1 MAKTLRTSGDYT
13 IKTGTRAGGSNYV
26 NVDSSNTRVMGNLIV
41 DGTRTELNTS
51 TLSVEDSSLLLN
63 RNASG
68 ADIDSGLMIE
78 RDGSNNAAFYWN
90 EGDDT
95 WRAVLTAS
103 GPTATTIADT
113 ALAKIQVA
121 EPSANSDVATKN
133 YVDTTASGAI
143 LSGSTNNQVTTV
155 TGANA
160 IIGEA
165 NLTFDGSNLGVTGSI
180 TVNGVGH
187 FNNYLR
193 YLFDAHFCRVAN
205 INRLMNI
212 RINESKYAIHKIGN
226 VAKTSSLSASSKY
239 SNLFVSKRLAN
250 KGGNSPAIVDAH
262 PSSVGV
268 KNPYDFGV

>member
-13 IKTGTRAGGSNYV
+13 IKTGTGASGSNYV
-26 NVDSSNTRVMGNLIV
+26 NLDSSNTRVMGNLIV

-68 ADIDSGLMIE
+68 ADIDSGVMIE

-95 WRAVLTAS
+95 WRAVTTSS
-103 GPTATTIADT
+103 GPTATAIADT

-121 EPSANSDVATKN
+121 EPAANSDAATKN

-160 IIGEA
+160 ITGEA
-165 NLTFDGSNLGVTGSI
+165 NLTFDGTTLGVTGVIDADYVRIFDNEI
-180 TVNGVGH
+180 TTNATDANLEISANG
-187 FNNYLR
+187 
-193 YLFDAHFCRVAN
+193 
-205 INRLMNI
+205 
-212 RINESKYAIHKIGN
+212 SGN
-226 VAKTSSLSASSKY
+226 VVINGINFLTSGEMISK
-239 SNLFVSKRLAN
+239 SKATALAIAL
-250 KGGNSPAIVDAH
+250 G
-262 PSSVGV
+262 
-268 KNPYDFGV
+268 

>member
-13 IKTGTRAGGSNYV
+13 IKTGTGASGSNYV
-26 NVDSSNTRVMGNLIV
+26 NLDSSNTRVMGNLIV
-41 DGTRTELNTS
+41 DGTLTELNTS

-90 EGDDT
+90 EGDDV

-103 GPTATTIADT
+103 LSTATTIADT

-143 LSGSTNNQVTTV
+143 LAGTTNNQVTTV

-165 NLTFDGSNLGVTGSI
+165 NLTFDGATLTVAGVIDVDWVRLKDNQI
-180 TVNGVGH
+180 TTNATNADLEISAAGT
-187 FNNYLR
+187 
-193 YLFDAHFCRVAN
+193 
-205 INRLMNI
+205 
-212 RINESKYAIHKIGN
+212 GN
-226 VAKTSSLSASSKY
+226 VKINGIDFLTSGEMISK
-239 SNLFVSKRLAN
+239 SKATALAIAL
-250 KGGNSPAIVDAH
+250 G
-262 PSSVGV
+262 
-268 KNPYDFGV
+268 

>member
-13 IKTGTRAGGSNYV
+13 IKTGTGAGGSNYV
-26 NVDSSNTRVMGNLIV
+26 NFDSSNTRVMGNLIV

-160 IIGEA
+160 ITGEA
-165 NLTFDGSNLGVTGSI
+165 NLTFDGTTLGVTGVIDADYVRIFDNEI
-180 TVNGVGH
+180 TTNATDANLEISANG
-187 FNNYLR
+187 
-193 YLFDAHFCRVAN
+193 
-205 INRLMNI
+205 
-212 RINESKYAIHKIGN
+212 SGN
-226 VAKTSSLSASSKY
+226 VTINGINFLTSGEMISK
-239 SNLFVSKRLAN
+239 SKATALAIAL
-250 KGGNSPAIVDAH
+250 G
-262 PSSVGV
+262 
-268 KNPYDFGV
+268 

>member
-13 IKTGTRAGGSNYV
+13 IKTGTGASGSNYV
-26 NVDSSNTRVMGNLIV
+26 NLDSSNTRVMGNLIV

-68 ADIDSGLMIE
+68 ADIDSGVMIE

-95 WRAVLTAS
+95 WRAVTTSS
-103 GPTATTIADT
+103 GPTATAIADT

-121 EPSANSDVATKN
+121 EPAANSDAATKN

-160 IIGEA
+160 ITGEA
-165 NLTFDGSNLGVTGSI
+165 NLTFDGTTLGVTGVIDADYVRIFDNEI
-180 TVNGVGH
+180 TTNATDANLEISANG
-187 FNNYLR
+187 
-193 YLFDAHFCRVAN
+193 
-205 INRLMNI
+205 
-212 RINESKYAIHKIGN
+212 SGN
-226 VAKTSSLSASSKY
+226 VTINGINFLTSGEMISK
-239 SNLFVSKRLAN
+239 SKATALAIAL
-250 KGGNSPAIVDAH
+250 G
-262 PSSVGV
+262 
-268 KNPYDFGV
+268 